1 MTNSPSPKKKKGDI
15 GTATYDIG
23 YRIPAT
29 LFRAGQKKKWTVL
42 DSRELLRSLHN
53 IKDKAVEEH
62 TRNNLQ
68 TLIDQIY
75 GMSLDV

>member
-1 MTNSPSPKKKKGDI
+1 MSKPKTKNDI
-15 GTATYDIG
+15 GTIARTVG
-23 YRIPAT
+23 VNVPGT
-29 LFRAGQKKKWTVL
+29 LLRAPSRHAWKVL

-68 TLIDQIY
+68 ALIDQVY
-75 GMSLDV
+75 GMELDV

>member
-1 MTNSPSPKKKKGDI
+1 MTKSTEPKRDI
-15 GTATYDIG
+15 GTRTYTIG
-23 YRIPAT
+23 YNIPPT
-29 LFRAGQKKKWTVL
+29 LFRVGQKKKWNVL

-68 TLIDQIY
+68 ILIDQIY
-75 GMSLDV
+75 GMDLDV

>member
-1 MTNSPSPKKKKGDI
+1 MTKSTEPKKKNDI
-15 GTATYDIG
+15 GTMTYEIG
-23 YRIPAT
+23 YRLPAT
-29 LFRAGQKKKWTVL
+29 LFRAGKERKWTVL
-42 DSRELLRSLHN
+42 SSRELLRSLHN

-75 GMSLDV
+75 GMDLDV

>member
-1 MTNSPSPKKKKGDI
+1 MSKTTKQDI
-15 GTATYDIG
+15 GTIARNVG
-23 YRIPAT
+23 VKVPGT
-29 LFRAGQKKKWTVL
+29 LFTAPRTHSWRVL

-68 TLIDQIY
+68 ALIDQVY
-75 GMSLDV
+75 GMELDV

>member
-1 MTNSPSPKKKKGDI
+1 MTKSTEPKRDI
-15 GTATYDIG
+15 GTKLYEIG
-23 YRIPAT
+23 YRVPPG
-29 LFRAGQKKKWTVL
+29 LFHAGREKKWKVL

-68 TLIDQIY
+68 ILIDQIY
-75 GMSLDV
+75 GMNFDV